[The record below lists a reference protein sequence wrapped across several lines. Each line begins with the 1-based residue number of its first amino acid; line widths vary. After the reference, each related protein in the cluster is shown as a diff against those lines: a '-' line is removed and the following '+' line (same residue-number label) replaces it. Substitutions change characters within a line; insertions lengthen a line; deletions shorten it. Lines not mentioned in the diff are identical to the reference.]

1 MAQSKASMSSPPA
14 MSEALW
20 HSLQFS
26 DKNLATSVGGAASRA
41 IEKTKRT
48 NKNIS
53 TNLTS
58 TLDGR
63 GKIAISF
70 FSRILCC

>member
-1 MAQSKASMSSPPA
+1 

-26 DKNLATSVGGAASRA
+26 DKNLATSVGGAASRT

-48 NKNIS
+48 IKNIS
-53 TNLTS
+53 TSLTS

-70 FSRILCC
+70 FSRIRCCQRL